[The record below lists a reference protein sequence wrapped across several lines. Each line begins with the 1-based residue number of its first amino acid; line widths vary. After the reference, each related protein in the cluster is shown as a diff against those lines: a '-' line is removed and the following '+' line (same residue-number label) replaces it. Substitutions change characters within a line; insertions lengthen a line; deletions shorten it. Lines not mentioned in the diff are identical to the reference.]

1 MAYLLF
7 SLIFLAVCIYWMLLN
22 MTPKQIAALL
32 IKSVPI
38 GLMAVGGVLTV
49 LRRGIIGIPMLLF
62 GLSLWRR
69 SRYMRPPSSSNGR
82 KSTVR
87 SVYLEME
94 LDHDTGEMDGKVLSG
109 RLEGAKLSSLDRSE
123 LLSLYREISDDGDSV
138 ALLESFLDRYHTDWR
153 ESHEQKFSGSSTGS
167 GNTSGFESMS
177 KEEAYQILGL
187 EPGASQEEIHKAW
200 RHLVKAVHPDSGGS
214 AFLTAKINAARDLLL
229 E

>member
-1 MAYLLF
+1 
-7 SLIFLAVCIYWMLLN
+7 

-38 GLMAVGGVLTV
+38 GLMTAGGLLTI
-49 LRRGIIGIPMLLF
+49 LRRGVIGIPLFIF

-69 SRYMRPPSSSNGR
+69 SRAMRPPSSSNGR

-94 LDHDTGEMDGKVLSG
+94 LDHDTGEMDGKVLRG
-109 RLEGAKLSSLDRSE
+109 RLEGIKLSSLERSE
-123 LLSLYREISDDGDSV
+123 LLSLYHDIADDGDSV
-138 ALLESFLDRYHTDWR
+138 ALLESFLDRYHADWR
-153 ESHEQKFSGSSTGS
+153 DSHEQKSSGSTSGS

-177 KEEAYQILGL
+177 REEAYQILGL
-187 EPGASQEEIHKAW
+187 EPGASEEEIHKAW

-229 E
+229 G